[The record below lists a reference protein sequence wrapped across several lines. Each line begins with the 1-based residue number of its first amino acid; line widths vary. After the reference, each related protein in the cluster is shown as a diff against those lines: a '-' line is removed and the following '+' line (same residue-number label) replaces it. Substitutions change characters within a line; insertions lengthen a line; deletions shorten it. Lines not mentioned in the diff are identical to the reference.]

1 MNYLFPSLPPSVPSS
16 LFLSLLSSSS
26 LPFFSFLSPELGI
39 ESRASHMLDKCA
51 PTELQPSIVVMTVM
65 GTSPCCSLA
74 SVRRL
79 FPHQFRMFFYTENMF
94 WLHCSEKNFYLEGTS
109 NLGYYVFLAL
119 FNDFLSFS
127 VSSCEL
133 NPACL
138 FSFLHNC
145 SPPPVPYTLIP
156 LVSVYRRENRNAKV
170 G

>member
-1 MNYLFPSLPPSVPSS
+1 MILPPSLPSFLLISVHV
-16 LFLSLLSSSS
+16 
-26 LPFFSFLSPELGI
+26 FLSPELGI
-39 ESRASHMLDKCA
+39 VSRASHVLDKCA
-51 PTELQPSIVVMTVM
+51 STELQPSIAVMTVI
-65 GTSPCCSLA
+65 GTFPCCSLA
-74 SVRRL
+74 SVRML

-94 WLHCSEKNFYLEGTS
+94 WLHCSEENFYLEGTS

-145 SPPPVPYTLIP
+145 SPPPSPPSSYWSLSIG
-156 LVSVYRRENRNAKV
+156 RKIEMQR
-170 G
+170 